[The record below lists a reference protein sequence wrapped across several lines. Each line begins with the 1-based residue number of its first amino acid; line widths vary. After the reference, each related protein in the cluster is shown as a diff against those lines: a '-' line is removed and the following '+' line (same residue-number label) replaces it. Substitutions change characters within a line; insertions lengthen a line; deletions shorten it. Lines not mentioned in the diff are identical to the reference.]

1 MTSIKKFC
9 FLVIVLALVMALASC
24 SVLDEILAASQ
35 GSGNVTEDPDDKN
48 NDLPPASG
56 DKEDNSD
63 KKEEENDDL
72 PSSGGNKDEEN
83 EENNDGNGDV
93 TASKDG
99 LSEDGTYYQ
108 LTDKN
113 GVVIRIPVG
122 RPLAPSSNGAI
133 SSDNIEKQMRSR
145 NVTRTSDDENSEN
158 RSIYI
163 FSELSIYSMGYG
175 SVNNPCESGYI
186 LDPAGKPYTVDDQHV
201 VVVQCFNEDLYE
213 VKADSGE
220 VCYINI
226 YVLDYL
232 TDPGN
237 LMFSEIIEYS
247 YAEKMTIYHV
257 FFSNIVFGTPYV
269 QKHTEQYYDE
279 AIGAYRTR
287 YVMEELINLRTP
299 TGVMVLQLKQY
310 ECNSDW
316 STIRCTEYIY
326 DDTWNLTDSVMTDH
340 LGRLIEHC
348 IYENGLVKDSYYR
361 DYYPNGNLKQV
372 SEPDLREDY
381 EEDGTLIL
389 RSVRIKTDE
398 NSYVWDSIFRNV
410 DGEYQR
416 MVEEYVNDVPYKQ
429 TYYHPN
435 SEIVDL
441 IYFFDEEGHVIREEY
456 YTEEGVISSIHT
468 TEYTNGVISYTTYTN
483 YEDGEIYIYGYS
495 DYYPDGEYRYAISHY
510 ASGVIFDEMFRTEDG
525 SEVTWILYDEEGE
538 IYQKEYYEYE
548 GKRMVRSTDY
558 FYENGKVVTTNV
570 SEYDLEGDTVSV
582 YTYEGDALAYKRIRT
597 DYGYTMYD
605 YVNRSIS
612 YYDFDLNFLYSESM

>member
-1 MTSIKKFC
+1 MTAIKKLC
-9 FLVIVLALVMALASC
+9 VLAIVLALVMALASC

-35 GSGNVTEDPDDKN
+35 GAGNVTETPDDKN
-48 NDLPPASG
+48 DDLPPASG

-63 KKEEENDDL
+63 D
-72 PSSGGNKDEEN
+72 KDEEN
-83 EENNDGNGDV
+83 KDNETNNDV

-122 RPLAPSSNGAI
+122 RSLTLSGNGAI
-133 SSDNIEKQMRSR
+133 NTEKTEKQMRSR
-145 NVTRTSDDENSEN
+145 NVMRASDDDSNH

-163 FSELSIYSMGYG
+163 FSNLSIFSMGYG
-175 SVNNPCESGYI
+175 SLKNPCGSGYI
-186 LDPAGKPYTVDDQHV
+186 LDPTNKPYSVDDQHV
-201 VVVQCFNEDLYE
+201 VVVQCFNEDYYE
-213 VKADSGE
+213 VSANSGE
-220 VCYINI
+220 VYYISI

-247 YAEKMTIYHV
+247 YAEQMTVYHV
-257 FFSNIVFGTPYV
+257 YFSNIVFGTPYV

-299 TGVMVLQLKQY
+299 TGIMVLPLKHY

-389 RSVRIKTDE
+389 RSVRIKTSE
-398 NSYVWDSIFRNV
+398 NSYVWDTVALNV
-410 DGEYQR
+410 DGGYGR
-416 MVEEYVNDVPYKQ
+416 YLEEYVDGIFRKQ
-429 TYYHPN
+429 TSYHPDN
-435 SEIVDL
+435 ETIAA
-441 IYFFDEEGHVIREEY
+441 IYFYDEEGRSIRTESYTVEGIIAHVD
-456 YTEEGVISSIHT
+456 T
-468 TEYTNGVISYTTYTN
+468 TEYTNGVISYTSYISYKN
-483 YEDGEIYIYGYS
+483 GEVSVYGS
-495 DYYPDGEYRYAISHY
+495 SEYYPDGEYKYAISYY
-510 ASGVIFDEMFRTEDG
+510 ASGVICDEMFRTEDG

-558 FYENGKVVTTNV
+558 FYENGKVVTTTV

-582 YTYEGDALAYKRIRT
+582 YTYEGDTLAYKRIRT

-612 YYDFDLNFLYSESM
+612 YYDFDFNFLYSESM

>member
-1 MTSIKKFC
+1 MTAMKKLC
-9 FLVIVLALVMALASC
+9 VLAIVLALVMALASC

-35 GSGNVTEDPDDKN
+35 GAGNVTETPDDKN
-48 NDLPPASG
+48 DDLPPASG

-63 KKEEENDDL
+63 DK
-72 PSSGGNKDEEN
+72 N
-83 EENNDGNGDV
+83 EENKDNETNNDV

-122 RPLAPSSNGAI
+122 RSLTLSGNGAI
-133 SSDNIEKQMRSR
+133 NTEKTEKQMRSR
-145 NVTRTSDDENSEN
+145 NVMRASDDDSDH

-163 FSELSIYSMGYG
+163 FSNLSIYSMGYG
-175 SVNNPCESGYI
+175 SVNNPCGSGYI
-186 LDPAGKPYTVDDQHV
+186 LDPTNKPYTVDDQHV
-201 VVVQCFNEDLYE
+201 VVVQCFNEDYYE

-247 YAEKMTIYHV
+247 YAEQMTIYHV
-257 FFSNIVFGTPYV
+257 YFSNIVFGTPYV
-269 QKHTEQYYDE
+269 QKHTERDYDE
-279 AIGAYRTR
+279 SIGAYRTR

-299 TGVMVLQLKQY
+299 TGIMVLPLKHY

-326 DDTWNLTDSVMTDH
+326 DDTWNLTDSIMTDH

-361 DYYPNGNLKQV
+361 EYYPNGNLKQV

-389 RSVRIKTDE
+389 RSVRIKTSE
-398 NSYVWDSIFRNV
+398 NSYVWDTVALNV
-410 DGEYQR
+410 DGGYGR
-416 MVEEYVNDVPYKQ
+416 YLEEYVDGIFRKQ
-429 TYYHPN
+429 TSYHPDN
-435 SEIVDL
+435 ETIAA
-441 IYFFDEEGHVIREEY
+441 IYFYDEEGRSIRTESYTVEGIIAHVD
-456 YTEEGVISSIHT
+456 T
-468 TEYTNGVISYTTYTN
+468 TEYTNGVISYTSYISYQN
-483 YEDGEIYIYGYS
+483 GEVSVYGS
-495 DYYPDGEYRYAISHY
+495 SEYYPDGEYKYAISYY
-510 ASGVIFDEMFRTEDG
+510 ANGVICDEMFRTEDG
-525 SEVTWILYDEEGE
+525 SEERWILYDEEGN
-538 IYQKEYYEYE
+538 ISQKVCCNFVD
-548 GKRMVRSTDY
+548 GIRVKDTNY
-558 FYENGKVVTTNV
+558 FYENNTIVATSIV
-570 SEYDLEGDTVSV
+570 EYDSEGYRISYHSYEGDTLILK
-582 YTYEGDALAYKRIRT
+582 EIRT
-597 DYGYTMYD
+597 DSGYTVYD
-605 YVNRSIS
+605 YLSQRIY
-612 YYDFDLNFLYSESM
+612 YYDFDYNLLYHESM